1 MVKVDSYKVKLF
13 LFCNANDDVLADEVD
28 NGLGGL
34 VLLSLGVD
42 VFKFQLDI
50 RQEAR
55 AVVDPLDGVTQ
66 CAGYGSSLS
75 EKIQNGKII
84 LIREVYLKMILVN
97 HSVKFFKKTHNIF
110 PIRRLK
116 IDFVLNVLKN

>member
-1 MVKVDSYKVKLF
+1 MNDPFLSWSKLTLIKSNFFRKNIFFF

-75 EKIQNGKII
+75 EKIQNGNII
-84 LIREVYLKMILVN
+84 LIQEVSLEMI
-97 HSVKFFKKTHNIF
+97 
-110 PIRRLK
+110 PI
-116 IDFVLNVLKN
+116 